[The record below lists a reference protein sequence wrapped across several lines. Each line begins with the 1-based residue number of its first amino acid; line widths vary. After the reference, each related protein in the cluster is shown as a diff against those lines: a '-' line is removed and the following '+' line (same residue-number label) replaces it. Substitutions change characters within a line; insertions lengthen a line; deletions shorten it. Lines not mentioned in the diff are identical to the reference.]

1 MNDLMTLLVIRD
13 ELQKQKEFAKKNASH
28 QWSGLQAA
36 MNIVHNAI
44 QLEMDERNAE
54 YEAMEKS
61 MQEAV

>member
-44 QLEMDERNAE
+44 QLEMDERNAYAE
-54 YEAMEKS
+54 LEEAI
-61 MQEAV
+61 

>member
-13 ELQKQKEFAKKNASH
+13 ELQKQKEFAKKNARH

-44 QLEMDERNAE
+44 QLEMDERNAD
-54 YEAMEKS
+54 YEAMQKS

>member
-44 QLEMDERNAE
+44 QLEMDERNAD
-54 YEAMEKS
+54 YDAMQKS

>member
-13 ELQKQKEFAKKNASH
+13 ELQKQKEFAKQNARH

-44 QLEMDERNAE
+44 QLEMDERNAYAE
-54 YEAMEKS
+54 LEEAI
-61 MQEAV
+61 

>member
-13 ELQKQKEFAKKNASH
+13 ELQKQKEFAKKNAAH

-44 QLEMDERNAE
+44 QLEMDERNAYAE
-54 YEAMEKS
+54 LE
-61 MQEAV
+61 EAVV

>member
-13 ELQKQKEFAKKNASH
+13 ELQKQKEFAKQNARH

-44 QLEMDERNAE
+44 QLEMDERNAYAE
-54 YEAMEKS
+54 LE
-61 MQEAV
+61 EAVV

>member
-13 ELQKQKEFAKKNASH
+13 ELQKQKEFAKKNARH

-44 QLEMDERNAE
+44 QLEMDERNAYAE
-54 YEAMEKS
+54 LEEAI
-61 MQEAV
+61 